1 MLAALLLNLGAGP
14 PPAPPAAIGFGGAPV
29 WWRCYEDDDE
39 ECEREAEL
47 VREEVPELAAPIERA
62 VEAIQRMP
70 QPEALVL
77 DAAISYERVFES
89 VRASV
94 RSEITAE
101 LRIAR
106 HERLEKER
114 IGQLWRAEVRRRLR
128 EREDD
133 DERMLV
139 LAMLGD

>member
-1 MLAALLLNLGAGP
+1 
-14 PPAPPAAIGFGGAPV
+14 V
-29 WWRCYEDDDE
+29 WWRCVAEEDE

-47 VREEVPELAAPIERA
+47 LREQIPEIAAPIERA
-62 VEAIQRMP
+62 VEAIQHRLDP
-70 QPEALVL
+70 APVL
-77 DAAISYERVFES
+77 HDAAISYERAVET
-89 VRASV
+89 VRANV
-94 RSEITAE
+94 RAEIKNE

-106 HERLEKER
+106 TERLERER

-128 EREDD
+128 EREED